1 MSTSYTT
8 NLKLAKPGLGDR
20 GWAAL
25 RDGNVD
31 KIDALSPVGGLCV
44 TANEVPSITLSV
56 RVAAGKF
63 QKADGTVGTYG
74 GGTIAVTSGQTSVLY
89 LDGSGNLNAGTAYP
103 ATSHIRLATVVAGS
117 TNITSVTD
125 DRVVC
130 VVLGTDS
137 QPFLPLA
144 GGTLAD
150 GASVVVGTG
159 TGTMIGTSSAQ
170 KLGFWGATP
179 TARPTPYTQVYTTA
193 DHTISTYSANVQSS
207 AFTGIASGVG
217 GTPYAQ
223 LTDLNN
229 LRVAYENL
237 RTFAEDVA
245 QALNALIDDLQSMG
259 LLG

>member
-1 MSTSYTT
+1 MSTSYTA
-8 NLKLAKPGLGDR
+8 NLKLAKPGPGDR
-20 GWAAL
+20 GWATL

-31 KIDALSPVGGLCV
+31 KLDALSPVGGLCV
-44 TANEVPSITLSV
+44 TANEVPSVTLLA

-63 QKADGTVGTYG
+63 QKADGT
-74 GGTIAVTSGQTSVLY
+74 AGQTSVLY
-89 LDGSGNLNAGTAYP
+89 LDGSGNLTSGTAYP
-103 ATSHIRLATVVAGS
+103 ATSHIRLGTVVAGS
-117 TNITSVTD
+117 TSITSVSD

-159 TGTMIGTSSAQ
+159 TGTMIATASAQ

-179 TARPTPYTQVYTTA
+179 IARPTPFTQTYSTA
-193 DHTISTYSANVQSS
+193 DHTINAYTSNPQGSAY
-207 AFTGIASGVG
+207 TGIASGVG

-223 LTDLNN
+223 LTDVNN

-237 RTFAEDVA
+237 RAFAEDVA
-245 QALNALIDDLQSMG
+245 QALNALIDDLQSTG
-259 LLG
+259 LSG